1 MSETV
6 HASAVA
12 WEGRALLVRGKS
24 GSGKSALSL
33 ALMAMGCDLVGDDRV
48 TLQEEGGQL
57 FAAPVPTITGL
68 IEARGVGILHA
79 AHVERARVVC
89 VVNLDHVETDR
100 LPENR
105 SITLL
110 GCQLPL
116 IYRVEGPHWPASL
129 LQLLKAG
136 WSDR

>member
-1 MSETV
+1 MTDSV

-12 WEGRALLVRGKS
+12 WEGRALLIRGQS

-33 ALMAMGCDLVGDDRV
+33 ALMAMGCELVGDDRV
-48 TLQEEGGQL
+48 SLHEENGQL
-57 FAAPVPTITGL
+57 LVSPVPTITGL

-79 AHVERARVVC
+79 AHVSSARVVC
-89 VVNLDHVETDR
+89 VVDLDQVETER
-100 LPENR
+100 LPESRN
-105 SITLL
+105 ITLL
-110 GCQLPL
+110 GCTLPL
-116 IYRVEGPHWPASL
+116 IYRVEGPHWAASL